1 MLYEISPP
9 KDNTSTPMLYS
20 YYLLTLVKI
29 LQADGGHGG
38 DIFHIK
44 KVYCKTTLKNL
55 NTERYLLP
63 DLIKKKTNRSTG
75 PGRKEV

>member
-1 MLYEISPP
+1 MKYLHLRTIPP
-9 KDNTSTPMLYS
+9 LQCYIAI
-20 YYLLTLVKI
+20 YLLTLVKI

-38 DIFHIK
+38 DIFRIK
-44 KVYCKTTLKNL
+44 KAYCKTTLKNL

>member
-1 MLYEISPP
+1 M
-9 KDNTSTPMLYS
+9 
-20 YYLLTLVKI
+20 KI

-44 KVYCKTTLKNL
+44 KAYCKITLKIL
-55 NTERYLLP
+55 NTERYLFP
-63 DLIKKKTNRSTG
+63 DPIKNKTNRSIG